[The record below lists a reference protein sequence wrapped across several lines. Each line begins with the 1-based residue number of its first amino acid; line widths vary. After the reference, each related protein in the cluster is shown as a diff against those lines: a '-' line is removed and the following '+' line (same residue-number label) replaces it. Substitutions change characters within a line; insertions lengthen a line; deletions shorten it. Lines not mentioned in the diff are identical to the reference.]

1 MKKIIFLVLALFI
14 GKLSFCQETVPSPTL
29 TKQDYLKKSKSQKTA
44 SKIIAGAGTAVAL
57 TGILLAV
64 DDVGGILDPNDQDN
78 SNTADALTYTGLVI
92 MAGSIPFFIASSK
105 NRKKAMSMSFK
116 NQMIPQL
123 QNSGFVYRAIPSL
136 SFKINL

>member
-1 MKKIIFLVLALFI
+1 MKKIIPLVLVLFI
-14 GKLSFCQETVPSPTL
+14 GKFSFCQETIPSPTL

-44 SKIIAGAGTAVAL
+44 SKIIAGTGAAVAL
-57 TGILLAV
+57 TGILLAI
-64 DDVGGILDPNDQDN
+64 DDVGGIFDPRDQEN
-78 SNTADALTYTGLVI
+78 TKTADALAYTGLVI

-116 NQMIPQL
+116 NQRIPQL
-123 QNSGFVYRAIPSL
+123 QNNGFVYRAIPSL